1 MKTHKLYPVEIYEF
15 QFDGDCNKFIDVINS
30 SNLIR
35 RPDTW
40 MQNTCLRLQHEEA
53 WKPVSGFIQSC
64 LDEIYEHFNYDCDGL
79 RITSMWANKYE
90 IGVAQQ
96 AHRHANAYLSG
107 NLFLNEGAPIVFFD
121 PIKER
126 NFGQMEIFRKP
137 KITLSG
143 IEQNAPILET
153 IQASPGK
160 LVIFPSWFVHITEP
174 ADALRY
180 TVGFNSMPIGSINS
194 DILNIQVV

>member
-1 MKTHKLYPVEIYEF
+1 
-15 QFDGDCNKFIDVINS
+15 
-30 SNLIR
+30 
-35 RPDTW
+35 

-53 WKPVSGFIQSC
+53 WKPVSDFIQSC

-143 IEQNAPILET
+143 IEQNAPMLEA

-180 TVGFNSMPIGSINS
+180 TVGVNSMPIGSINS